1 MLGNGRGHRV
11 YKYLVFI
18 KKCFSKCCSTTHSLT
33 SGIVLKS
40 SSLLQPVLSLEYID
54 VVRYS
59 KNSAKWKDFQEG
71 VPIYKRGDKVRRINH
86 KGFMLR

>member
-18 KKCFSKCCSTTHSLT
+18 KKCFSKCCSTAHSLT

-71 VPIYKRGDKVRRINH
+71 VAMYKRGDKVRRINH